1 MYFTICKKTGK
12 VRLYEF
18 DGIQQKSL
26 PRSKSLHLDGQ
37 PVEVIQNY
45 INQFNK
51 PKIVGVSNET
61 LTDHV
66 IRFCKYE
73 RDMRK
78 LDPSTIKCKEH
89 LLLTY
94 VIPYFLSVDA
104 KDPNKWGSKCV
115 KLVDYLIAK
124 KLSQNQIVKCNV
136 ALTGLWSFMQDEQIV
151 YSSMKLRLRKPLSS
165 IKADTP
171 LQFTLTPQDVI
182 AYARNVDSSEMAFLA
197 LVGYFCSL
205 RTQETLALTRNDFR
219 AGSIASELECC
230 KVMRGRRLFDKLA
243 VNIVKQKSKSLK
255 INDAK
260 PKSGSKGWVSCFSD
274 VAAKMII
281 ANIKELEV
289 TAAGDPLVRFS
300 VDYNI
305 KRWRSSGIKGITLK
319 DLRRASIYWLGH
331 HTEMGL
337 IELKSH
343 ARHNKTDT
351 TALYLRR
358 PNESIEST
366 DELDLEA

>member
-18 DGIQQKSL
+18 DRIQQKSL
-26 PRSKSLHLDGQ
+26 PRSKSMHLDGQ
-37 PVEVIQNY
+37 PAEVIQNF

-115 KLVDYLIAK
+115 KLVDYLINK

-151 YSSMKLRLRKPLSS
+151 YSSMKLRLRKPLLAT
-165 IKADTP
+165 KADTP
-171 LQFTLTPQDVI
+171 LQFTLTPEDVI
-182 AYARNVDSSEMAFLA
+182 KFASNAEPDMAFLA
-197 LVGYFCSL
+197 LTGYFFSL

-219 AGSIASELECC
+219 AGGNAASLECC
-230 KVMRGRRLFDKLA
+230 KVFKKNNLFDKFA
-243 VNIVKQKSKSLK
+243 VNIEKQKSKSLK
-255 INDAK
+255 INNAR
-260 PKSGSKGWVSCFSD
+260 PKSGSKGWVACFNET
-274 VAAKMII
+274 AAKMII
-281 ANIKELEV
+281 ANIKEIEV
-289 TAAGDPLVRFS
+289 TAAGEPLVRFS
-300 VDYNI
+300 VDHNI

-331 HTEMGL
+331 YSDLGL

-358 PNESIEST
+358 PNESIAT
-366 DELDLEA
+366 LDDLDLEA